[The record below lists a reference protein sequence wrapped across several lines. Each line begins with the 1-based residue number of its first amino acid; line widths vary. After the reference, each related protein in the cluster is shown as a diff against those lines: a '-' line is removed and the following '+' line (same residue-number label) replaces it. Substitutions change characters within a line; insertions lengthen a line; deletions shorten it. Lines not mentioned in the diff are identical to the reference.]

1 MIRTDIEKMDPEIV
15 DHALSEGIRYME
27 SQAAHID
34 STQRKVITILGWI
47 IAALIS
53 LISFLVVQISAG
65 TRNGVA
71 FWMNLYGIIAL
82 SIPAA
87 LILFGVLFNVDT
99 YLPGNLPSN
108 TLDKTVIDWVN
119 TRRRDSRKVDL
130 LKLSEI
136 QMVEDSCEAND
147 RTIRRLSIFYRL
159 GIASLSLLILGG
171 IILLFLLAA

>member
-1 MIRTDIEKMDPEIV
+1 
-15 DHALSEGIRYME
+15 
-27 SQAAHID
+27 
-34 STQRKVITILGWI
+34 
-47 IAALIS
+47 
-53 LISFLVVQISAG
+53 
-65 TRNGVA
+65 
-71 FWMNLYGIIAL
+71 MNLYGVIAL

-87 LILFGVLFNVDT
+87 LILFGILFNVDT

-147 RTIRRLSIFYRL
+147 RTIKRLSVFYRL

>member
-1 MIRTDIEKMDPEIV
+1 MIRVDIEKLDPEII

-27 SQAAHID
+27 SQATHIE
-34 STQRKVITILGWI
+34 STQSKVITILGWI

-53 LISFLVVQISAG
+53 LIGVLVAQISAG
-65 TRNGVA
+65 TSGGVA

-82 SIPAA
+82 AIPAA

-108 TLDKTVIDWVN
+108 TLDKPVVDWIN
-119 TRRRDSRKVDL
+119 TRKRDSRKADL
-130 LKLSEI
+130 LKLSDI
-136 QMVEDSCEAND
+136 QMVESSCEAND
-147 RTIRRLSIFYRL
+147 RTIKRLAVFYRL

-171 IILLFLLAA
+171 IILLCLLAA